1 MVTVLYADTSA
12 VVRAFLPDE
21 PEHEQMIELLLDNED
36 LVLTSELTRVEFT
49 SAMATAWNNGR
60 IRDAKLALARF
71 DAEAG
76 CDGALSLVPLVP
88 QVIMPAAYRLVS
100 DHHSLRTLD
109 AIHLAVALHDTA
121 GLTDG
126 EPVVMV
132 TRDQRQADAAKA
144 HGLEVR

>member
-1 MVTVLYADTSA
+1 VVSVLYADTSA

-21 PEHEQMIELLLDNED
+21 PEHEQMIDLVLDNDE
-36 LVLTSELTRVEFT
+36 LVLTSELTRVEFA

-60 IRDAKLALARF
+60 IRDASKALARF
-71 DAEAG
+71 DEEVRGAG
-76 CDGALSLVPLVP
+76 SLSLVPLVP
-88 QVIMPAAYRLVS
+88 RVIMPAAYRLVS

-109 AIHLAVALHDTA
+109 AIHLAVALHGTSGVA
-121 GLTDG
+121 DG

>member
-1 MVTVLYADTSA
+1 MTVLYADTSA

-36 LVLTSELTRVEFT
+36 LVLTSELTRVEFA

-76 CDGALSLVPLVP
+76 GDGALSLVPLVP

-100 DHHSLRTLD
+100 DHHSLHTLD

-121 GLTDG
+121 GLADG

>member
-1 MVTVLYADTSA
+1 MTVLYADTSA

-36 LVLTSELTRVEFT
+36 LVLTSELTRVEFA

-60 IRDAKLALARF
+60 IRDATLALARF

-76 CDGALSLVPLVP
+76 GDGALSLVPLVP

-100 DHHSLRTLD
+100 DHHSLHTLD

-121 GLTDG
+121 GLADG

>member
-1 MVTVLYADTSA
+1 MTVLYADTSA

-36 LVLTSELTRVEFT
+36 LVLTSELTRVEFA

-76 CDGALSLVPLVP
+76 GDGALSLVPLVP

-100 DHHSLRTLD
+100 DHHSLRTFD

-121 GLTDG
+121 GLADG